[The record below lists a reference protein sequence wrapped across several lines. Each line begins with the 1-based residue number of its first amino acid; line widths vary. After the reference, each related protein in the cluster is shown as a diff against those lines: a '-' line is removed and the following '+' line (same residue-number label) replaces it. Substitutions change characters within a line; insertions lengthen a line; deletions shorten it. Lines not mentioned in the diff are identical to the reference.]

1 MSQLIRLSKLSKVQ
15 QTVQHC
21 LPWLQSLCLLMVA
34 LLSIALVQRV
44 SAHNAA
50 HGLYHPSF
58 QESPLSPLSVP
69 DTQASA
75 QPSELTTV
83 TDTTAGDTTAG
94 DINSDEA
101 ASGDAESEDRAEQAQ
116 SSADSSQGVVTIVD
130 RPITSGSTGNQTSL
144 VLVGAILVGMIIVA
158 GLAIW
163 RRT

>member
-1 MSQLIRLSKLSKVQ
+1 
-15 QTVQHC
+15 
-21 LPWLQSLCLLMVA
+21 MVA
-34 LLSIALVQRV
+34 LLSIAVVQRV

-69 DTQASA
+69 DTQASV
-75 QPSELTTV
+75 QSSELTTM
-83 TDTTAGDTTAG
+83 TDTTSSDTTSG

-101 ASGDAESEDRAEQAQ
+101 ASGDAGAEGGAEQAQ
-116 SSADSSQGVVTIVD
+116 PSAGSSQGVVTIVD
-130 RPITSGSTGNQTSL
+130 RPITSGTTGNQTSL
-144 VLVGAILVGMIIVA
+144 VLVGAILVGMIVVA